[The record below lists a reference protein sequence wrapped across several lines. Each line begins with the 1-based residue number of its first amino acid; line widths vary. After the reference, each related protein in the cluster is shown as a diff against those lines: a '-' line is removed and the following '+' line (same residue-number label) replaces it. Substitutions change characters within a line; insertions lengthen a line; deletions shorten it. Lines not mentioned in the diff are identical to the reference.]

1 MKLLNFQFGT
11 GGTSLF
17 GVVIKG
23 HGVSF
28 KTLLHKSGQTRG
40 ELSGVYSYLENLP
53 SSEDAARELMK
64 YGEAN
69 ISSLNAEE
77 KITLEKVRILAPI
90 STPRALIDF
99 GLSPR
104 HLGNSA
110 ATLIKHK
117 FGIFGSIIA
126 PIVKKRIKRSGRFVT
141 QKHRRIFGNGAG
153 NRHTLLFAPGELGGK
168 MIQPVG

>member
-69 ISSLNAEE
+69 SSSLNAEE

-110 ATLIKHK
+110 ATLIKHE

-126 PIVKKRIKRSGRFVT
+126 SIVKKRISVAAGSSHRST
-141 QKHRRIFGNGAG
+141 AG
-153 NRHTLLFAPGELGGK
+153 FLEMARASATRCCSPPESWAGK
-168 MIQPVG
+168 

>member
-17 GVVIKG
+17 GVEA
-23 HGVSF
+23 VSF
-28 KTLLHKSGQTRG
+28 KTLLQKSGQTRG
-40 ELSGVYSYLENLP
+40 ELSDVYSYLENLP
-53 SSEDAARELMK
+53 SSEDAARELLK

-110 ATLIKHK
+110 ATLI
-117 FGIFGSIIA
+117 
-126 PIVKKRIKRSGRFVT
+126 
-141 QKHRRIFGNGAG
+141 
-153 NRHTLLFAPGELGGK
+153 RHEFDFCADC
-168 MIQPVG
+168 